1 MKKIIISIVLTTLLL
16 ISCQKK
22 VIPNLSFFNSSFNID
37 VVNEPTG
44 PIIEIFESITSP
56 ILIVRRN
63 STESTADYGVVIP
76 TFIKDQCLFFP
87 LGKINASPN
96 SGAAELF
103 QYSLVKMLG
112 GVHINNATR
121 LGSWTLNNAISQYG
135 SAYRSSTSINGY
147 AQFKTT
153 GPCTAIG
160 VYDVATGSAS
170 GFCKVLIDNDPTL
183 ANRLPTAQQ
192 FVNNGTLASTCLTT
206 NGGLLNPTDRLLYGK
221 NPGSSAILPIHT
233 DLSYFTTS
241 RRLIIA
247 DNLPLDTHIVRF
259 IITPYSAINNSTKTV
274 RLTGIWFNDTS
285 INITK
290 PGVSFEPISIPEL
303 SSTNSD
309 NNFAF
314 SYIPQGFNVNQAEWL
329 GHAGS
334 QFKASTSMY
343 KDGTPLLSV
352 PQGNYTNLCN
362 EFKFNITGYC
372 KHTAIGKVATYTQSY
387 TFTAK
392 DGVKVNTI
400 FVWNY
405 PGTVTGYLPQLAVN
419 EPINVATAWEAN
431 QNYIL
436 TNDDESYKY
445 NQDATSGY
453 IWNPTTNWAILCA
466 IGDTSNLLIQDRT
479 GGIINKLYFRRYNQ
493 TPVNPNDTI
502 QVEAV
507 YKFKK
512 FDNANIDLSK

>member
-1 MKKIIISIVLTTLLL
+1 MKKLIISLLTLVLIV
-16 ISCQKK
+16 SCQKT
-22 VIPNLSFFNSSFNID
+22 VTPNLSFFGSSFNIESI
-37 VVNEPTG
+37 NEPDG
-44 PIIEIFESITSP
+44 PIIDIFESVTSP

-76 TFIKDQCLFFP
+76 TSITTQALFFP
-87 LGKINASPN
+87 LGKINATAN
-96 SGAAELF
+96 SGAAEFF
-103 QYSLVKMLG
+103 QYSLVNILG

-121 LGSWTLNNAISQYG
+121 LGSWTTNTAITQYG
-135 SAYRSSTSINGY
+135 SSYRSSTSINGY

-153 GPCTAIG
+153 GPCTTIG
-160 VYDVATGSAS
+160 VYDVATSSAS
-170 GFCKVLIDNDPTL
+170 GFLKVLIDNDPTL
-183 ANRLPTAQQ
+183 ANMLPTAQQ
-192 FVNNGTLASTCLTT
+192 FVNNGTLSSSCLNT
-206 NGGLLNPTDRLLYGK
+206 NGGQLAPTDRLLYGRSPCS
-221 NPGSSAILPIHT
+221 NAILPIHS

-247 DNLPLDTHIVRF
+247 NNLSLDTHIVRF
-259 IITPYSAINNSTKTV
+259 IITPYSAINSSVKTV

-290 PGVSFEPISIPEL
+290 PGVSFEPLFTSNL

-314 SYIPQGFNVNQAEWL
+314 SFVPQGLNVNQAEWL
-329 GHAGS
+329 GHSGS
-334 QFKASTSMY
+334 QFKSTTTMY
-343 KDGTPLLSV
+343 KDGYLLSSV

-372 KHTAIGKVATYTQSY
+372 KHSLIGKVATYNQSY

-392 DGVKVNTI
+392 DGVKINTVY
-400 FVWNY
+400 VWNY
-405 PGTVTGYLPQLAVN
+405 PGTATGYLPQLAVN
-419 EPINVATAWEAN
+419 EPINKATAWEAT

-436 TNDDESYKY
+436 NNDDESYKY
-445 NQDATSGY
+445 NQNASSGY
-453 IWNPTTNWAILCA
+453 IWNPTTNWAMLCA
-466 IGDTSNLLIQDRT
+466 IGDTCNLFIQDRS

-493 TPVNPNDTI
+493 SIVNSNDTL

-512 FDNANIDLSK
+512 FINADLELSK